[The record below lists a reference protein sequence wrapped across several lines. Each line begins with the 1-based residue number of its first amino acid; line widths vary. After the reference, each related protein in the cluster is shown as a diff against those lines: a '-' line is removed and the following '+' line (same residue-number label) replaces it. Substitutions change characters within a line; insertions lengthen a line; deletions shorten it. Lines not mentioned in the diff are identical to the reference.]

1 MPNHFHIVLKE
12 KVDGGITRFIQKLCT
27 GYSMY
32 YNKKYNHSGTI
43 FQGQFK
49 AKHVDNDDYFRYLIQ
64 YIHLNP
70 FGIEEP
76 DMTRGAKSDHL
87 DEAIAYSKTYEYSSF
102 KDYLGESRPQASILA
117 TTSKVYPC

>member
-1 MPNHFHIVLKE
+1 
-12 KVDGGITRFIQKLCT
+12 
-27 GYSMY
+27 MY
-32 YNKKYNHSGTI
+32 YNIKYDHSGTI

-70 FGIEEP
+70 FGIQEP
-76 DMTRGAKSDHL
+76 DMMRDTKNEHID
-87 DEAIAYSKTYEYSSF
+87 DAIAYSKTYEYSSF

-117 TTSKVYPC
+117 TTSKGRPR